1 MRYLIALYHGRL
13 FTRML
18 PPLDCECHHVLIT
31 TVIITFTVILTS
43 FTANCVA
50 DIVLTA
56 VCALLELLTIAWNLG
71 GELPGDANHQK
82 ACSGNIS
89 ATAGEPSLLGK
100 V

>member
-71 GELPGDANHQK
+71 GSFLEMPTTRRHAPGTFLPLLVNH
-82 ACSGNIS
+82 
-89 ATAGEPSLLGK
+89 PS
-100 V
+100 